1 MTTIASDVLGR
12 WRRDMASKFP
22 PDRVDSFIARH
33 RGLIEDMIER
43 KLARRPWFSIFNER
57 GGVPR
62 DEMPGYRR
70 ARDVARGLF
79 AWCSLLIEEAPADLD
94 LRPALEYLGS
104 TRGSWDGDE
113 FDDDPSVLAAE
124 LPDLVGTSAMFWSP
138 EETGDLL
145 VDVMEARDGIRT
157 AKEVED
163 AIADRIWSDE
173 RRLELR
179 SIDKVTACEFI
190 RLHHSALPACNP
202 RGMMYAIGA
211 FIQGE
216 MIAAAT
222 AGTPTGRWGESGC
235 PADGTLELTRIASI
249 RGLTRVDRRG
259 RTVPIN
265 ASSALASRLM
275 DLLPAS
281 GRNGVVGC
289 RFVTY
294 SLTTERASTYLALV
308 AKGLRPVALRR
319 GVPPSGARSAS
330 EHSLADADKIVWE
343 AGQAARPPH
352 WALVPPERRG
362 GAIRAFDAFSEVN
375 RK

>member
-1 MTTIASDVLGR
+1 MAGR
-12 WRRDMASKFP
+12 FP
-22 PDRVDSFIARH
+22 PDRVESFIARH
-33 RGLIEDMIER
+33 RGVIEDMIER
-43 KLARRPWFSIFNER
+43 KLTRRPWFSIYNER

-62 DEMPGYRR
+62 EEMPGYRR
-70 ARDVARGLF
+70 ARDAARGLF
-79 AWCSLLIEEAPADLD
+79 AWCSSLVDEAPADLD
-94 LRPALEYLGS
+94 LLPALEYLGS
-104 TRGSWDGDE
+104 TRGSWHEDE
-113 FDDDPSVLAAE
+113 CDEDPSVLAAE
-124 LPDLVGTSAMFWSP
+124 LPDLVGTAAMFWSP

-157 AKEVED
+157 AEEVQN

-179 SIDKVTACEFI
+179 SIDKVRACEFI
-190 RLHHSALPACNP
+190 RTHHSALRVCNP

-222 AGTPTGRWGESGC
+222 AGTPSGRWGESGC
-235 PADGTLELTRIASI
+235 PVDGILELTRIASI
-249 RGLTRVDRRG
+249 GGLTRIDRRG

-281 GRNGVVGC
+281 GRNGVAGC

-319 GVPPSGARSAS
+319 GAAPSGARSAS
-330 EHSLADADKIVWE
+330 EHSLAEVDKIVWE
-343 AGQAARPPH
+343 AGEAARPPR
-352 WALVPPERRG
+352 WELVPPERRG
-362 GAIRAFDAFSEVN
+362 GAIRAFDAFSEAN
-375 RK
+375 RR